1 MTSPK
6 LNPACESLLRDCA
19 EQLNLSLDE
28 TLARAVARLH
38 VALYQSDA
46 DIADIDYS
54 QSAESLTGPDVEVIS
69 CLFEIAGAQAAKWC
83 EP

>member
-1 MTSPK
+1 MTSPM
-6 LNPACESLLRDCA
+6 LNPSCESLLRDCA

-38 VALYQSDA
+38 AALYQSDA